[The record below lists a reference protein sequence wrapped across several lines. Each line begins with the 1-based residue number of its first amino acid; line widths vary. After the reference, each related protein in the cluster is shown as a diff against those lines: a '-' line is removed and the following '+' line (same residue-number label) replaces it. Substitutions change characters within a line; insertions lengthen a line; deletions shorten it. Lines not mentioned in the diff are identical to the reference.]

1 MFSFSFYC
9 SSPFYKY
16 KKLFNNSMENKDES
30 QKELCTGII
39 KSNEGFDK
47 IYNEDDFYKVCP
59 VSLYYLDDLYKNSY
73 NFMDEGCKYLYYGI
87 YNNILKKE
95 NYSYDKLEFY
105 KILLEGYYNINE
117 WDSYESYIKE
127 INKDILEN
135 NNDLMEMYDNLDN
148 FKENKSQNKDD
159 QCFPCD
165 NSQNFLPYIGRSNL
179 KIILIPIILIT
190 LKLFILYILYKLTPL
205 RSWIHILLRRKKGI
219 QNNIDQRNYQLHN
232 LSKQNKSA
240 FTNRSYNITYISVND
255 S

>member
-1 MFSFSFYC
+1 MAEEH
-9 SSPFYKY
+9 SPFYKY

-159 QCFPCD
+159 QCKYVNKCIEIYTKYAKNYKTNND
-165 NSQNFLPYIGRSNL
+165 
-179 KIILIPIILIT
+179 
-190 LKLFILYILYKLTPL
+190 LFYADLNEFIE
-205 RSWIHILLRRKKGI
+205 
-219 QNNIDQRNYQLHN
+219 
-232 LSKQNKSA
+232 
-240 FTNRSYNITYISVND
+240 
-255 S
+255 